1 MGGCTMK
8 DHTFFSHSAI
18 PAIFLVVVACTANV
32 SSAEKVDYENDIAP
46 IFEDRCVYCHGEDEQ
61 ESGLRLDSRP
71 HMMRGGDSGLPA
83 LVPGHPEKSYVMN
96 VIQHLDEEMA
106 MPPDDDQ
113 LPKEEIEMISRW
125 ITEGAEWPGQMDAV
139 LEFESDHWAF
149 QPIVRPDVPALAD
162 TGEQSK
168 PGTLLPVDAFL
179 RSRLAEHGLEYS
191 DPADP
196 RSLIRRLAI
205 VLTGLPPTPE
215 ETETFVRE
223 FAANGDAAYERAVDR
238 LFQSPH
244 FGERWAQHWLDVIR
258 WSETNGSEANLYRKN
273 AWVYRDYVVR
283 SFNEDKPYDQFVQEQ
298 IAGDSM
304 GAGEATGYLVAG
316 PHVPAATVGREP
328 TAIRQARADRLDE
341 IMQTVGASVMGVT
354 VGCARCHNHKFD
366 PVSIQD
372 YYSMTAVFQ
381 DIEFGSRHP
390 EFSEDHPLR
399 KRGKELWQQIQT
411 QRDKLRDAGGWEENW
426 GAYRELHFPAVT
438 TTAVRI
444 RFKTP
449 NLGLD
454 ELEVLGPHGLNR
466 NLADAREGT
475 EVTGFPEE
483 GTDGR
488 NPIGRINDGEYGTM
502 AWRTKLDAKKE
513 ERPWVEFQFQG
524 PQTVNRLRLSNN
536 REYFYDTDYLNKKP
550 YLPKYQFDMDI
561 MQEDGTWQPWT
572 GTWAVNSKLL
582 KNNPERKQTI
592 ANIQGL
598 IDQLSEEGPQPS
610 FVGRFVEPVVTHVLL
625 RGSPESPHDEVMPAA
640 PEIFDGDLGLDSSA
654 SGPERRREFARWL
667 TSSENPLTARV
678 MVNRVWHHV
687 FGSGIVPTTSDFG
700 RAGAPPTHPELLEW
714 LADEFVSPADADNPA
729 WSVKSL
735 LRMLVMS
742 DAFRQ
747 SSLPNEE
754 GLKRDA
760 GSALLWRF
768 PPRRVEA
775 EVIRDSILMAS
786 GSLDLRIGGRSYRIH
801 NEKATYA
808 QWEVINNHGKE
819 TWRRML
825 YQERM
830 RRVDD
835 QIFTA
840 FDFPD
845 CGQVRAKRPVS
856 TTPLQALNL
865 MNSDFVLEQSDLI
878 AERALRESNDEL
890 ELAVDR
896 CFELLLDRS
905 SSEAERTACMNIA
918 RDGELALV
926 CRALINSNELAFL
939 P

>member
-162 TGEQSK
+162 TGEQYK

-196 RSLIRRLAI
+196 RLLIRRLAI

-341 IMQTVGASVMGVT
+341 IMQTVGASVMG
-354 VGCARCHNHKFD
+354 
-366 PVSIQD
+366 
-372 YYSMTAVFQ
+372 
-381 DIEFGSRHP
+381 
-390 EFSEDHPLR
+390 
-399 KRGKELWQQIQT
+399 
-411 QRDKLRDAGGWEENW
+411 
-426 GAYRELHFPAVT
+426 
-438 TTAVRI
+438 
-444 RFKTP
+444 
-449 NLGLD
+449 
-454 ELEVLGPHGLNR
+454 
-466 NLADAREGT
+466 
-475 EVTGFPEE
+475 
-483 GTDGR
+483 
-488 NPIGRINDGEYGTM
+488 
-502 AWRTKLDAKKE
+502 
-513 ERPWVEFQFQG
+513 
-524 PQTVNRLRLSNN
+524 
-536 REYFYDTDYLNKKP
+536 
-550 YLPKYQFDMDI
+550 
-561 MQEDGTWQPWT
+561 
-572 GTWAVNSKLL
+572 
-582 KNNPERKQTI
+582 
-592 ANIQGL
+592 
-598 IDQLSEEGPQPS
+598 
-610 FVGRFVEPVVTHVLL
+610 
-625 RGSPESPHDEVMPAA
+625 
-640 PEIFDGDLGLDSSA
+640 
-654 SGPERRREFARWL
+654 
-667 TSSENPLTARV
+667 
-678 MVNRVWHHV
+678 
-687 FGSGIVPTTSDFG
+687 
-700 RAGAPPTHPELLEW
+700 
-714 LADEFVSPADADNPA
+714 
-729 WSVKSL
+729 
-735 LRMLVMS
+735 
-742 DAFRQ
+742 
-747 SSLPNEE
+747 
-754 GLKRDA
+754 
-760 GSALLWRF
+760 
-768 PPRRVEA
+768 
-775 EVIRDSILMAS
+775 
-786 GSLDLRIGGRSYRIH
+786 
-801 NEKATYA
+801 
-808 QWEVINNHGKE
+808 
-819 TWRRML
+819 
-825 YQERM
+825 
-830 RRVDD
+830 
-835 QIFTA
+835 
-840 FDFPD
+840 
-845 CGQVRAKRPVS
+845 
-856 TTPLQALNL
+856 
-865 MNSDFVLEQSDLI
+865 
-878 AERALRESNDEL
+878 
-890 ELAVDR
+890 
-896 CFELLLDRS
+896 
-905 SSEAERTACMNIA
+905 
-918 RDGELALV
+918 
-926 CRALINSNELAFL
+926 
-939 P
+939 